1 MLSPPILAIFLSPP
15 FFFHFVLKH
24 YTRRGKRLSG
34 KEDLA
39 VQGGE
44 SLVGEKDGGERYG
57 GESPPRRAQK
67 ARVLEHTRSERLA
80 TDKHIS
86 LLGTIA
92 SYEENEVLLCI
103 PSQVSN
109 LKICFFLS

>member
-1 MLSPPILAIFLSPP
+1 MLKI
-15 FFFHFVLKH
+15 

-57 GESPPRRAQK
+57 GESPLCRALK
-67 ARVLEHTRSERLA
+67 ARVLEHTTSERLA
-80 TDKHIS
+80 TDKQSS

-92 SYEENEVLLCI
+92 SYEENEVLLCKR
-103 PSQVSN
+103 SQVSN
-109 LKICFFLS
+109 LKSVFFCRDESGRAAALISF